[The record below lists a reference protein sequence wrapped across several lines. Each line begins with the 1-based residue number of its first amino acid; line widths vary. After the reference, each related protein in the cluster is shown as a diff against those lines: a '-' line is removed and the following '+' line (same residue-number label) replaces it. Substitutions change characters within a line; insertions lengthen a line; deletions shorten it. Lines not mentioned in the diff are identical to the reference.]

1 MKTRDLSNGNPAK
14 VLIFFALPMI
24 LSVTLQ
30 QIYNIADSSIAGRM
44 ISKDALS
51 AVSVS
56 YPINMIYLSFAT
68 GLGVGI
74 GVITSRFF

>member
-44 ISKDALS
+44 ISKDALML
-51 AVSVS
+51 VLQIV
-56 YPINMIYLSFAT
+56 IVVVCVMIFIIIYQLK
-68 GLGVGI
+68 
-74 GVITSRFF
+74 